1 MPNTAEITKTF
12 PLAKQKLFDYF
23 ITPTLL
29 ERWAFPQG
37 MTLRIP
43 LLEAKVGGRYR
54 WEHSQDG
61 GTYVAEGH
69 FEELSPD
76 RIVQIDEEIED
87 PSGQVLEENLL
98 CAINFIERG
107 DSTEVRVEVS
117 GFKEKKGAEDCRQGW
132 EQCFAHLGQLLA
144 REKTAKPASA

>member
-1 MPNTAEITKTF
+1 MSHKAELSRTF
-12 PLAKQKLFDYF
+12 PLTKQKLFDYF

-43 LLEAKVGGRYR
+43 LLEAKAGGRYR
-54 WEHSQDG
+54 WEHTRHG

-87 PSGQVLEENLL
+87 PIGQVLEENLL
-98 CAINFIERG
+98 CAINLIERG
-107 DSTEVRVEVS
+107 ESTEARVEVS
-117 GFKEKKGAEDCRQGW
+117 GFREQKGADDCKQVW
-132 EQCFAHLGQLLA
+132 EQCFAHLGRLIA
-144 REKTAKPASA
+144 KEKAKPASA